1 MTPSDSLPTVSARPT
16 LPSESAPSTDR
27 TPSAA
32 RKPSAPRALT
42 RPPRIHGLD
51 TLRAVAVLAV
61 MTFHFV
67 PGWLPGGFV
76 GVDVFFVLS
85 GFLITTLLVRER
97 VQTGRVSLRRFWTR
111 RARRLLPAMV
121 TVVITCTAVAGM
133 LGGDVL
139 VGIRSQVM
147 GALTFASNWVY
158 IAQGTSYSSDLAPQ
172 LFSNFWS
179 LAVEEQFYLFWPLVL
194 LAVFSIRRSR
204 TTGLVVT
211 AVFAV
216 ASALWMAFSFD
227 PSADPSRVYFGT
239 DTHMFGLMA
248 GAFFA
253 LCFAPRTPAPTD
265 AAASEPTG
273 GPALLGV
280 RAFLANPAR
289 RRVARLALGA
299 GCAVGLVVAA
309 FTLSVDAAFTY
320 RGGLVLVS
328 LLAVG
333 LIAFIVRSQPVAQ
346 RCEVAPLRWLGQ
358 RSYGLYLWHWPLLV
372 LVSEVMGAD
381 HPGHGTP
388 WPVVLVTLV
397 LTVAAAWASYKYIEA
412 PVMVRG
418 IGTLVRSLWGW
429 VRRVVAIAWAERRS
443 PARTPRG
450 RARAAAAAVTTLL
463 VVGSV
468 TAAFVRAPDVSELEA
483 AIERGAAAA
492 AGSGT
497 TGSAGE
503 SAPDPSAPGEDG
515 ETDPVEPGPDSPE
528 APAPDAPAQGETP
541 STPLPGTGTGEDQP
555 PADVVIA
562 PTGDQVTVIGDSV
575 TLISAEA
582 LQNALP
588 GIHIDAEVS
597 RQMKTTPEIAAG
609 LAGAG
614 TLRPYVVLSLGT
626 NSTVNERVMDEAIG
640 AIGPDHTIVL
650 VTGAGGRSW
659 IGPTNDQM
667 RAAATRYTNVVVADW
682 QAAIAANPEGLGKD
696 GVHPQPAGQEIY
708 AQTILAGLAQA
719 EVLRAG
725 Q

>member
-1 MTPSDSLPTVSARPT
+1 MTPGTPLPTAPARQTSP
-16 LPSESAPSTDR
+16 P
-27 TPSAA
+27 
-32 RKPSAPRALT
+32 RKPSAPRAHS

-51 TLRAVAVLAV
+51 SVRALAVIAV

-121 TVVITCTAVAGM
+121 TVVITCTAIAGV

-158 IAQGTSYSSDLAPQ
+158 IAQGASYSSDLSPQ
-172 LFSNFWS
+172 LFANFWS
-179 LAVEEQFYLFWPLVL
+179 LAVEEQFYVFWPLVV
-194 LAVFSIRRSR
+194 LAVFGIRRSR
-204 TTGLVVT
+204 AVGLAVT
-211 AVFAV
+211 AAFAV
-216 ASALWMAFSFD
+216 GSALWMAASFD
-227 PSADPSRVYFGT
+227 PMADPSRVYYGT

-253 LCFAPRTPAPTD
+253 LCFAPDDGHRPGLPAVR
-265 AAASEPTG
+265 S
-273 GPALLGV
+273 LL
-280 RAFLANPAR
+280 ADPAR

-299 GCAVGLVVAA
+299 VCAAALVVAA
-309 FTLSVDAAFTY
+309 VMLPIDAAFTY

-328 LLAVG
+328 LAAVG
-333 LIAFIVRSQPVAQ
+333 LIAFIVRSQALAQ
-346 RCEVAPLRWLGQ
+346 RCEVAPLRWIGV

-388 WPVVLVTLV
+388 WTVVLVTLV
-397 LTVAAAWASYKYIEA
+397 LTVAAAWASHRFIEA
-412 PVMVRG
+412 PVMARG

-429 VRRVVAIAWAERRS
+429 SRRVALVAWAERRS

-450 RARAAAAAVTTLL
+450 RVRAAAAAALTL
-463 VVGSV
+463 VVTASV
-468 TAAFVRAPDVSELEA
+468 VAAFVRAPAVSELEA
-483 AIERGAAAA
+483 AIRLGAEAA
-492 AGSGT
+492 SGT
-497 TGSAGE
+497 GE
-503 SAPDPSAPGEDG
+503 SA
-515 ETDPVEPGPDSPE
+515 VEGGGDQT
-528 APAPDAPAQGETP
+528 PAPDAPDAGSPEGTVPEGAVSSPTP
-541 STPLPGTGTGEDQP
+541 IP
-555 PADVVIA
+555 PAQPEAVA

-575 TLISAEA
+575 TLISATA
-582 LQNALP
+582 LQSILP
-588 GIHIDAEVS
+588 GVHIDAEVS
-597 RQMKTTPEIAAG
+597 RQMSTTPEVAAALAAG
-609 LAGAG
+609 GA
-614 TLRPYVVLSLGT
+614 LRPYVVLSLGT
-626 NSTVNERVMDEAIG
+626 NSTVNARVMDEAIA

-650 VTGAGGRSW
+650 VTGYGDRSW

-667 RAAATRYTNVVVADW
+667 REAAARHPNVVVADW
-682 QAAIAANPEGLGKD
+682 QAAIAAHPEGLGKD
-696 GVHPQPAGQEIY
+696 GVHPQASGQEIY
-708 AQTILAGLAQA
+708 AQTIAAGLAQA
-719 EVLRAG
+719 QALRAG